1 MNDRSTAYIH
11 IIVLQNFLHL
21 LSKQMGWQTDNGPD
35 AYFACTIISSSSS
48 WEQGVRTKICDGF
61 PQYFQADEV
70 LPSNRPLP
78 LLPAFFSCSLPN
90 NSAISYNIN

>member
-1 MNDRSTAYIH
+1 
-11 IIVLQNFLHL
+11 
-21 LSKQMGWQTDNGPD
+21 
-35 AYFACTIISSSSS
+35 
-48 WEQGVRTKICDGF
+48 
-61 PQYFQADEV
+61 